1 MVSPLSQ
8 SFTILR
14 GVVYSAAFVWLWAWL
29 AISVR
34 SFDTHLP
41 LLPIWLRPPGFVL
54 AAAGALLAGFCIAT
68 FVTKGRGTPAPF
80 DPPREF
86 VASGPYRYVRNPM
99 YVGAAAVIFGAG
111 LALSSPSIV
120 LLALAFL
127 LTMHLIVV
135 VHEEPALA
143 GKFGVSYQRYTSLVH
158 RWLIRK
164 PKSDAA
170 GANERA

>member
-1 MVSPLSQ
+1 MPSLLSK

-14 GVVYSAAFVWLWAWL
+14 GVLYSAAFVWLWTWL

-34 SFDTHLP
+34 SFDTQLP
-41 LLPIWLRPPGFVL
+41 VSLPIWLRPLGYVL
-54 AAAGALLAGFCIAT
+54 AAAGALLAGTCIAT

-99 YVGAAAVIFGAG
+99 YVGATAVILGAG
-111 LALSSPSIV
+111 LAVSSPSIV
-120 LLALAFL
+120 MLALAFL
-127 LTMHLIVV
+127 LTMHLFVV

-143 GKFGVSYQRYTSLVH
+143 GKFGVSYQQYRSSVH

-164 PKSDAA
+164 PKSNAIR
-170 GANERA
+170 GVG